1 MRATRTKGTG
11 ERMKPRSRRG
21 ATGALIA
28 VAATALA
35 VVSIIPS
42 AASAG
47 RVNGGLVAPEANAPV
62 PTAVGKGEVV

>member
-1 MRATRTKGTG
+1 
-11 ERMKPRSRRG
+11 MKPRGRRG